1 MDDLNLDLNS
11 REILG
16 KKVANLRRSGI
27 TPVHLYGDN
36 TNALSLQCDTQILNK
51 IIPEAGRNIPIHV
64 SLPGEDAASVC
75 FVREVQHHPVTDE
88 IIHVDFL
95 KVDVSSVVRTEVPV
109 AVEGISPAVRNLG
122 GTLLQPLQ
130 TVLVEAL
137 PMSIP
142 AGFSL
147 NAELLVDFDINLYV
161 KDIVVPSGVT
171 MISDPEE
178 MVATAVP
185 PRIESEHETEG
196 VGLELSTEETG
207 EGEET
212 ETAGQDE

>member
-1 MDDLNLDLNS
+1 MDDLNLDLNN
-11 REILG
+11 REIRG

-36 TNALSLQCDTQILNK
+36 TNSLSLQCDTQTLNK

-64 SLPGEDAASVC
+64 TLPGEDNASVC

-95 KVDVSSVVRTEVPV
+95 KVNVSSTVRTEVPV
-109 AVEGISPAVRNLG
+109 TVDGVSPAVRNLG

-130 TVLVEAL
+130 VVTVEAL

-142 AGFSL
+142 AGFTLS
-147 NAELLVDFDINLYV
+147 AELLVDFDINLYV
-161 KDIVVPSGVT
+161 KDIEVPSGVT

-185 PRIESEHETEG
+185 PRVESEHEAEG
-196 VGLELSTEETG
+196 VDQGLLAEETG
-207 EGEET
+207 EET
-212 ETAGQDE
+212 ELEDQEE